1 MPTNRR
7 PAVTRCAAV
16 VTAVVCASAS
26 VGCESFRDSDQTI
39 LADVL
44 DPLVIPTPTDAAI
57 DMLDLDDADNRRRGL
72 SLIAASPFG
81 GEEVYVKVYRE
92 LIYDSDPTVRAAAA
106 RSLGDHGGPGDALLL
121 APLVENR
128 VEEVVEFNEPTT
140 VVRYTEPDPLVR
152 WEAAQALQKIHNPR
166 VVDPLISALLRDS
179 DADVRA
185 AAARAL
191 GQYATPAVYDPLL
204 SALTDPQYRVVR
216 AAQASL
222 TTLTGYDLGNDPADW
237 LAYRKLNS
245 EALFADQ
252 QTYTYDPWVKPPGF
266 FQKLQPWA
274 KSRREKAQPQVPAGM

>member
-1 MPTNRR
+1 MRTNRH
-7 PAVTRCAAV
+7 PLAAAGPTRLGLTLCALLLA
-16 VTAVVCASAS
+16 
-26 VGCESFRDSDQTI
+26 GCDSFQDSDQTI
-39 LADVL
+39 LADVF
-44 DPLVIPTPTDAAI
+44 DPLVMPTPTEAAV

-92 LIYDSDPTVRAAAA
+92 LIYDRDPTVRAAAA
-106 RSLGDHGGPGDALLL
+106 RALGDHGGPNDATLL
-121 APLVENR
+121 APMVDNR
-128 VEEVVEFNEPTT
+128 VAEVMEFNEPTT
-140 VVRYTEPDPLVR
+140 VVRYNEGDALVR

-166 VVDPLISALLRDS
+166 VIDPLISALLRDS

-191 GQYATPAVYDPLL
+191 GQYATPSVYDPLL

-216 AAQASL
+216 AAQESL
-222 TTLTGYDLGNDPADW
+222 TTLTGYDLGSDPENW
-237 LAYRKLNS
+237 LAYRKMNS